1 MNDTRMDGDR
11 ADRVLAKGADVA
23 ADIGPGTG
31 QGDQR

>member
-1 MNDTRMDGDR
+1 MIGTRMDGDR
-11 ADRVLAKGADVA
+11 TDRVLAKGANVA